1 MGATAFEDRPAVYL
15 ECNGAEYVE
24 IGGEPFGRTLLPLIS
39 PFTPSFVPSLFFV
52 LVPKIRHWQL
62 FDLSV
67 SFGAATLASGTLIN
81 N

>member
-1 MGATAFEDRPAVYL
+1 MRPGMCL

-24 IGGEPFGRTLLPLIS
+24 IGAELFGRTLLLLIS
-39 PFTPSFVPSLFFV
+39 PFAPSFVPSSSSV
-52 LVPKIRHWQL
+52 LVPKIRHRQL

-67 SFGAATLASGTLIN
+67 SFSAVTLASGTLIN